1 MLNVNAIT
9 STLAKLPDQALQKYA
24 ALHKE
29 DPYIMALAV
38 AESNRRKE
46 LRNAAQAPQG
56 MPEPPKVADQALAAM
71 APQAQPL
78 PEDTGI
84 GQLPAGDM
92 NFADGGIIAFA
103 KGDKVEAASGAKMF
117 AAALDAEGVRDPRER
132 AFLMALH
139 GQEASG
145 QKTAPTSNRG
155 AMGAMQ
161 VMPETFKSV
170 ADKGMRIDNPMD
182 NMRAGIRYGLQGY
195 RAANGDPVLAGAYYY
210 GGPNALKKARR
221 GIALSDPE
229 NPNYPNTLTYGQKIA
244 KRMTSLIP
252 IAAANAADTLPPA
265 TAPTISAPSPA
276 AGLPTLTR
284 DQMLAQI
291 PGTSRPPAPAPVA
304 PSALETLAAETYPSS
319 GGAAFVPPKSGVRKK
334 PASAPAPAPVAAS
347 ALEAL
352 AAETYPSSEGAAFV
366 PPKSGVRK
374 KPAPAPAPAPAAGLP
389 ALTREQMIAQI
400 PGQDGRPV
408 TAQPSRAEPPRTLA
422 DYITSPFQT
431 VYSMAHN
438 TAALPIAGADVV
450 ARRLAGEK
458 DPSLELDKFFYIPKN
473 PVAQQQLGIIGGAMT
488 DLKIPPYLPAMGGVR
503 GPRPPAAQAAQDMAK
518 VEAPRLPP
526 PAPPTP
532 AAAKVA
538 APRLTPP
545 APPSRVA
552 GASPESEGILRI
564 HPDRAAALEE
574 RRLAML
580 RADKI
585 DAADEAA
592 DVAEAARRRV
602 DNLAADK
609 AQAARAAQHVNERNA
624 NIANARAV
632 NEALPGQGERLGL
645 AGLAG
650 VGTNAGRGEPTAAAA
665 PVVTQSNVPGPGEAG
680 WGSDLGQQDVPDK
693 KDIIQAAKETGAKP
707 PKGTT
712 WTSDDWLTLGLNLMA
727 TKSPRFLQ
735 AVGDAGLATLKSRQ
749 ERRKTERDL
758 ENEGI
763 VNAYRQANTKKLEA
777 ETAALTGPTANTK
790 LALSAADTMYDN
802 WLNRIKANPV
812 EGMNLTQA
820 DADAQYQAFLKRAF
834 AAYKIPV
841 PAELSG
847 ASAGVGN
854 FKVLGSRPAP

>member
-1 MLNVNAIT
+1 
-9 STLAKLPDQALQKYA
+9 
-24 ALHKE
+24 
-29 DPYIMALAV
+29 
-38 AESNRRKE
+38 
-46 LRNAAQAPQG
+46 
-56 MPEPPKVADQALAAM
+56 
-71 APQAQPL
+71 
-78 PEDTGI
+78 
-84 GQLPAGDM
+84 
-92 NFADGGIIAFA
+92 
-103 KGDKVEAASGAKMF
+103 
-117 AAALDAEGVRDPRER
+117 
-132 AFLMALH
+132 
-139 GQEASG
+139 
-145 QKTAPTSNRG
+145 
-155 AMGAMQ
+155 
-161 VMPETFKSV
+161 
-170 ADKGMRIDNPMD
+170 
-182 NMRAGIRYGLQGY
+182 
-195 RAANGDPVLAGAYYY
+195 
-210 GGPNALKKARR
+210 
-221 GIALSDPE
+221 
-229 NPNYPNTLTYGQKIA
+229 
-244 KRMTSLIP
+244 
-252 IAAANAADTLPPA
+252 
-265 TAPTISAPSPA
+265 
-276 AGLPTLTR
+276 
-284 DQMLAQI
+284 
-291 PGTSRPPAPAPVA
+291 
-304 PSALETLAAETYPSS
+304 
-319 GGAAFVPPKSGVRKK
+319 
-334 PASAPAPAPVAAS
+334 
-347 ALEAL
+347 
-352 AAETYPSSEGAAFV
+352 
-366 PPKSGVRK
+366 
-374 KPAPAPAPAPAAGLP
+374 
-389 ALTREQMIAQI
+389 
-400 PGQDGRPV
+400 
-408 TAQPSRAEPPRTLA
+408 
-422 DYITSPFQT
+422 
-431 VYSMAHN
+431 MAHN

-526 PAPPTP
+526 PASPTP

-609 AQAARAAQHVNERNA
+609 AQAARAAQYANERNA

-632 NEALPGQGERLGL
+632 NEALPGQSDRLGL

-763 VNAYRQANTKKLEA
+763 VNAYRQAGTKKLEA
-777 ETAALTGPTANTK
+777 ETTALTGPTANTK
-790 LALSAADTMYDN
+790 LALAAADTMYDN

-841 PAELSG
+841 PAEFSG

>member
-1 MLNVNAIT
+1 
-9 STLAKLPDQALQKYA
+9 
-24 ALHKE
+24 
-29 DPYIMALAV
+29 
-38 AESNRRKE
+38 
-46 LRNAAQAPQG
+46 
-56 MPEPPKVADQALAAM
+56 
-71 APQAQPL
+71 
-78 PEDTGI
+78 
-84 GQLPAGDM
+84 
-92 NFADGGIIAFA
+92 
-103 KGDKVEAASGAKMF
+103 
-117 AAALDAEGVRDPRER
+117 
-132 AFLMALH
+132 
-139 GQEASG
+139 
-145 QKTAPTSNRG
+145 
-155 AMGAMQ
+155 
-161 VMPETFKSV
+161 
-170 ADKGMRIDNPMD
+170 
-182 NMRAGIRYGLQGY
+182 
-195 RAANGDPVLAGAYYY
+195 
-210 GGPNALKKARR
+210 
-221 GIALSDPE
+221 
-229 NPNYPNTLTYGQKIA
+229 
-244 KRMTSLIP
+244 
-252 IAAANAADTLPPA
+252 
-265 TAPTISAPSPA
+265 
-276 AGLPTLTR
+276 
-284 DQMLAQI
+284 
-291 PGTSRPPAPAPVA
+291 
-304 PSALETLAAETYPSS
+304 
-319 GGAAFVPPKSGVRKK
+319 
-334 PASAPAPAPVAAS
+334 
-347 ALEAL
+347 
-352 AAETYPSSEGAAFV
+352 
-366 PPKSGVRK
+366 
-374 KPAPAPAPAPAAGLP
+374 
-389 ALTREQMIAQI
+389 
-400 PGQDGRPV
+400 
-408 TAQPSRAEPPRTLA
+408 
-422 DYITSPFQT
+422 
-431 VYSMAHN
+431 MAHN

-450 ARRLAGEK
+450 ARRLAGEV

-518 VEAPRLPP
+518 VDAPRLPP

-609 AQAARAAQHVNERNA
+609 AQAARAAQYANERNA

>member
-161 VMPETFKSV
+161 VMPKTFKSV

-210 GGPNALKKARR
+210 GGPNALEKARR

-304 PSALETLAAETYPSS
+304 P
-319 GGAAFVPPKSGVRKK
+319 
-334 PASAPAPAPVAAS
+334 S

-632 NEALPGQGERLGL
+632 NEALPGQGDRLGL

-665 PVVTQSNVPGPGEAG
+665 APVVAKSNVPGPGEAG

-790 LALSAADTMYDN
+790 LALAAADTMYDN

-841 PAELSG
+841 PAEFSG